1 MPVLDQSG
9 GEAMATRSERNGE
22 GAVTVQDRHP
32 DFKTPQE
39 LVHIKH
45 KISLLQYKY
54 WILLLKAYRENYEAG
69 IATEDFT
76 FLPMS
81 KVTEALGYQ
90 PKTREIES
98 DLEKIRVEP
107 LHFNLL
113 EKDGQKARQGNGF
126 ISSWHVSSNRIGV
139 IFPKQLR
146 EAVENLDKKNSIFHL
161 LNWNIFNSFSGKY
174 EAILYKL
181 CKDYVGVGRTK
192 EMSLEIFREYMGVA
206 PTEYTD
212 FKRLNQWCISGPIK
226 KINQS
231 ELSDITIK
239 PIFGRQNRRVVKVQF
254 EVEPKRQSVLD
265 FGDDPAFRFSKIQIP
280 RKQQRKYLSLAD
292 PEAIEMA
299 IRRANE
305 WGEEKEKSGEE
316 VDYGKVYYK
325 AIKENWGAGYKAKL
339 EEQQRK
345 KESAKAKQATDAA
358 KDDQKRLRAKFDADR
373 KRRGNALIDALSEAQ
388 LKNYFNL
395 WSKANKSASSVTR
408 GMASE
413 VFRSW
418 LRTELL
424 RVPVE
429 EDFEA
434 WQERAR
440 KTG

>member
-1 MPVLDQSG
+1 M
-9 GEAMATRSERNGE
+9 T
-22 GAVTVQDRHP
+22 VTAHDSPP

-54 WILLLKAYRENYEAG
+54 WILMLKAYRENYEAG

-81 KVTEALGYQ
+81 QVTEALGYQ
-90 PKTREIES
+90 PKTSEIEG

-126 ISSWHVSSNRIGV
+126 ISSWQVSSNRIGV

-231 ELSDITIK
+231 ELSDITIT

-254 EVEPKRQSVLD
+254 EVGRKRQSVLD
-265 FGDDPAFRFSKIQIP
+265 FGDDPAFRFAKIPIP
-280 RKQQRKYLSLAD
+280 LKQQQKFLTLAE
-292 PEAIEMA
+292 PEAIQMS

-305 WGEEKEKSGEE
+305 WGEEKEKTGEE
-316 VDYGKVYYK
+316 VDYGKVYYT

-339 EEQQRK
+339 DKETLSRARANSK
-345 KESAKAKQATDAA
+345 KAA
-358 KDDQKRLRAKFDADR
+358 EVAAADIERLRAEFEADR
-373 KRRGNALIDALSEAQ
+373 KKRGNALIDGLTEAK
-388 LKNYFNL
+388 LERHFTR
-395 WSKANKSASSVTR
+395 WAKANKSASNVTR
-408 GMASE
+408 GSQSE
-413 VFRSW
+413 VFKSW
-418 LRTELL
+418 LRGELL
-424 RVPVE
+424 KKPADE
-429 EDFEA
+429 EF
-434 WQERAR
+434 QEWVGAR
-440 KTG
+440 GDA